1 MYELLTQVASERRT
15 PAAGSAAGAAAELAT
30 ALVVKS
36 ARRSRAVWP
45 EAGGAI
51 AQANALALRLRG
63 ISATIET
70 TYEDA
75 MTALDAHD
83 DDDIARL
90 LPPAAEAALDLARA
104 SADVAELAAETGHR
118 CDQAHHADVTVAALM
133 AESAARSAAHLVR
146 INLLIRPDDGR
157 AAEAAQHADRAR
169 QAAAAMLANESLR

>member
-1 MYELLTQVASERRT
+1 MYELVTQVASDRRT
-15 PAAGSAAGAAAELAT
+15 PAAGSAASAAAELAT

-51 AQANALALRLRG
+51 AQANALAIRLRG
-63 ISATIET
+63 ISATIES
-70 TYEDA
+70 TYENA

-90 LPPAAEAALDLARA
+90 LPPAAEAALDLART
-104 SADVAELAAETGHR
+104 SADVAELAAETAHR
-118 CDQAHHADVTVAALM
+118 CDQAHHADVTVAAVM
-133 AESAARSAAHLVR
+133 AESAARSAAHLVG

-169 QAAAAMLANESLR
+169 QAAAMLANENLR